1 MSTELSVIIVNW
13 KSKTY
18 LRKCLESLDQHTR
31 GIEFEVIV
39 ADNASFD
46 GCGEMLAAEFP
57 KVRFIQCEKNL
68 GFSGANNLAAK
79 SAAGRALLFL
89 NPDTVLLRPAL
100 EILYKSQILL
110 AACGAVG
117 ARLLNT
123 DLTLQNSCVQSFPTA
138 LNQLLDSE
146 ATRRLFPRS
155 SLWGMAAL
163 YETDGAPREVE
174 GISGACLMIRAAVF
188 HEVGG
193 FDVRYFMYAEDF
205 DLCFKIHQAGYKI
218 YYVPQ
223 AELVHHGGGSSKR
236 ARNAFSSVQMRKAVC
251 QFLGFRRG
259 RLSADLFRAGLLVS
273 SVVRLMCIGAV
284 ALLKGQRLD
293 VSNPVINK
301 WFAILRW
308 SIGLDGWSRAAEL
321 RRKST
326 QVGSTTPF

>member
-1 MSTELSVIIVNW
+1 MVIDALYAICAFFHYAAAAHGYIGIPHHLV
-13 KSKTY
+13 
-18 LRKCLESLDQHTR
+18 LRSFPILE
-31 GIEFEVIV
+31 G
-39 ADNASFD
+39 
-46 GCGEMLAAEFP
+46 
-57 KVRFIQCEKNL
+57 
-68 GFSGANNLAAK
+68 
-79 SAAGRALLFL
+79 L
-89 NPDTVLLRPAL
+89 N
-100 EILYKSQILL
+100 LL
-110 AACGAVG
+110 AGIHDD
-117 ARLLNT
+117 R
-123 DLTLQNSCVQSFPTA
+123 
-138 LNQLLDSE
+138 
-146 ATRRLFPRS
+146 PR
-155 SLWGMAAL
+155 
-163 YETDGAPREVE
+163 DVE
-174 GISGACLMIRAAVF
+174 WLSGACLMLRREALE
-188 HEVGG
+188 EVG
-193 FDVRYFMYAEDF
+193 RLSERWFMYAEDF